1 MGTASARLRATGL
14 EGRHEVL
21 TISGIKTVGDSQLP
35 TGNSAGWETRDS
47 ILKVLR
53 ELYVS
58 PELFTSSKHTPRP
71 FFVTL
76 LMVVLWA
83 PIFKCVSISTV
94 RQSK

>member
-1 MGTASARLRATGL
+1 MRTAWGRLRTTGL

-21 TISGIKTVGDSQLP
+21 AIGGSKTIGDSQLP
-35 TGNSAGWETRDS
+35 TGNSAGWDTGES

-71 FFVTL
+71 FLVTL

-83 PIFKCVSISTV
+83 LIFK
-94 RQSK
+94 

>member
-1 MGTASARLRATGL
+1 MRTAWGRLRTTGL

-21 TISGIKTVGDSQLP
+21 AIGGSKIIGDSQLP
-35 TGNSAGWETRDS
+35 TGTSAGWDTRES

-58 PELFTSSKHTPRP
+58 PGLFTSSKHTPRP
-71 FFVTL
+71 FFMTP
-76 LMVVLWA
+76 LMVVLWS
-83 PIFKCVSISTV
+83 PIFKRVSISTV